1 MMSVC
6 PYEMVK
12 EFQELVPEYLIRK
25 SVEKLKIDIIV
36 SFMTGIL
43 LWTLEINYYKETKKI
58 NYFEFPGYFEYLRYI
73 N

>member
-43 LWTLEINYYKETKKI
+43 L
-58 NYFEFPGYFEYLRYI
+58 
-73 N
+73 